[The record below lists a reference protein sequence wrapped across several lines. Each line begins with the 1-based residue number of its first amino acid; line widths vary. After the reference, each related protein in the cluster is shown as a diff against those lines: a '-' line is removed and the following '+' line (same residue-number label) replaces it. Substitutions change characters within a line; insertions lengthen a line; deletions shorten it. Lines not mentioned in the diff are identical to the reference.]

1 MQAFQESLPD
11 EGQLLKDS
19 VYQLNEPSFEENQQ
33 QLQIGK
39 IISNN
44 LDLKSKN
51 KEEQSID
58 FYGKNQGSTEHQ
70 DYGERYESILSHGA
84 NQNLQANKNM
94 LNS

>member
-1 MQAFQESLPD
+1 MQAAQESLPD
-11 EGQLLKDS
+11 EGGLLRDS
-19 VYQLNEPSFEENQQ
+19 VYQ
-33 QLQIGK
+33 
-39 IISNN
+39 
-44 LDLKSKN
+44 D
-51 KEEQSID
+51 EQSID